1 MSTEKALTTL
11 NSLNHQ
17 TACGYI
23 LTLFLKKEIDGT
35 WVPEPCTTML
45 VNEANGR
52 IFVDEGL
59 DLTRQA
65 NKYWL

>member
-1 MSTEKALTTL
+1 MNRA
-11 NSLNHQ
+11 
-17 TACGYI
+17 GYI

-35 WVPEPCTTML
+35 WVPEPWTTTL